1 MTGTVNEKNRT
12 LSLRDDTKETAVQKS
27 GSSCLVQMVQFVMM
41 LLAIPIGYAVS
52 YFFQPSYLRAK
63 FTIADYFTQIKD
75 VVSSQ
80 ELAITAFS
88 VTIVVALVVL
98 VATLLLGV
106 ISRSR

>member
-12 LSLRDDTKETAVQKS
+12 LGLRNETKEATGQKG
-27 GSSCLVQMVQFVMM
+27 GSSCLVQMVQFVMI
-41 LLAIPIGYAVS
+41 LLAVPIGYAVS

-63 FTIADYFTQIKD
+63 FTIADYFVQIKD
-75 VVSSQ
+75 VISSQ
-80 ELAITAFS
+80 ELGITAFS